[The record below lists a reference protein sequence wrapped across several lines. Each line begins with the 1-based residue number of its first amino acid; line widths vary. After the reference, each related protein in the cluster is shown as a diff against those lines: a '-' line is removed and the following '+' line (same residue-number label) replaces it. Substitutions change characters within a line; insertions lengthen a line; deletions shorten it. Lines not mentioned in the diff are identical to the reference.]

1 MHFRFD
7 KIDGFITVYDGI
19 RYLALF
25 ESEKYAFIYNRIKY
39 LTGVKKGIKYVFCH
53 NYAKVKVDSYDSLLL
68 EKTMTFHN
76 VIILIKL
83 VFIKDKNNYYYI
95 YMCIYIYIYIYIYYN
110 IFLVKSSGKLLYKIL
125 RRLD

>member
-53 NYAKVKVDSYDSLLL
+53 NYAEVKVDSYDSLLL

-95 YMCIYIYIYIYIYYN
+95 YMYIYIYILQYIFSK
-110 IFLVKSSGKLLYKIL
+110 IF
-125 RRLD
+125 R